1 MRKRNLKFIIILV
14 AVMLF
19 SGSSTCLAMGKI
31 IDYFL
36 KNPEAWDV
44 TKKIIQETPKKI
56 IVTGGLKG
64 LGFDLAELT
73 GGDEVA
79 LIFLDSRKA
88 VTFTA
93 GGFCNAEDKL
103 FPGDNRIVSVITRNY
118 GDRTRFHYKFIFQ
131 RNKENGYNTMVYNNT
146 KPILESEYD
155 ARRPVVD
162 LANLSGISLCVIE
175 IR

>member
-1 MRKRNLKFIIILV
+1 MPIILV
-14 AVMLF
+14 AIVLL
-19 SGSSTCLAMGKI
+19 SGSKTCLAMGKI
-31 IDYFL
+31 VDYFL
-36 KNPEAWDV
+36 ENPEAWEV
-44 TKKIIQETPKKI
+44 TKKIIQETPEKI
-56 IVTGGLKG
+56 VVTGGLKG

-79 LIFLDSRKA
+79 LIFLESRKA

-131 RNKENGYNTMVYNNT
+131 RNKEKDYNTMIYNNT
-146 KPILESEYD
+146 KPVLESEYD
-155 ARRPVVD
+155 GSRPVED
-162 LANLSGISLCVIE
+162 FADLSGISLCVIE